1 MDAGLLQSISHTCS
15 SEYLHLLPGPLQ
27 TGVRSL
33 NLLSAPM
40 LKASLSLLVAVG
52 LTVPPLQAQQAA
64 TPEKTKSSQKAAAT
78 PAPAPFAP
86 KKETQ
91 ASKPENS
98 RPAEGSA
105 DASKKPGFIGRMF
118 GKGKK
123 EEPEATAPA
132 QNTTPKPTTKSAPT
146 ATPKNP
152 GAAGADTGRKAADA
166 AVGAEGAS
174 NAAERAPSV
183 ALQKLKRGAKNT
195 PPTQQNKANDEEGDP
210 EELEKKRYDQ
220 AKAKATEMPEILAL
234 KEKADNASTDEES
247 RRALRT
253 FNRALFAKMRQLDPS
268 IKDRADRIEAAI
280 MKRLNDVD

>member
-1 MDAGLLQSISHTCS
+1 
-15 SEYLHLLPGPLQ
+15 
-27 TGVRSL
+27 
-33 NLLSAPM
+33 M
-40 LKASLSLLVAVG
+40 LKASMSLLVAVA
-52 LTVPPLQAQQAA
+52 LTAPPLQAQQAA
-64 TPEKTKSSQKAAAT
+64 TPEKTKSSQRTAAP
-78 PAPAPFAP
+78 PAPTPSAP
-86 KKETQ
+86 KKEAQ

-98 RPAEGSA
+98 RPVEGSA

-132 QNTTPKPTTKSAPT
+132 QKTSPKPTTKSAPT
-146 ATPKNP
+146 AAPKNP
-152 GAAGADTGRKAADA
+152 GAAGADSGRKAPDA

-183 ALQKLKRGAKNT
+183 APQKLKRGAKNT
-195 PPTQQNKANDEEGDP
+195 PPAQQNKGDDEEGDP

-220 AKAKATEMPEILAL
+220 SKAKAMEMPEILAL

-247 RRALRT
+247 RRALRN
-253 FNRALFAKMRQLDPS
+253 FNKALFAKMRQLDPS

-280 MKRLNDVD
+280 LRRLNDAD